1 MRESYSRVPRTPSQG
16 YSVDLSAF
24 LVAWRTASLPDR
36 EVVDALVHPAH
47 AGPSPAL
54 AAVLAHWP
62 GGYYWSDEPDG
73 RHLVLTRPL
82 ARRRERWGL
91 HLVLLATTL
100 FTTTFAGAV
109 LAGGI
114 PYTGMLTF
122 FTSGHPGYPGFVR
135 AWSTGLVFS
144 LPLLAILL
152 CHELGHYTTARHY
165 LLDVS
170 PPYFIPV
177 PLLPSF
183 IGTMGAFIR
192 LRTVVTDRRQLF
204 DVGVAGPIAGFV
216 IALPTLVAGLALSH
230 PVAPPQEGW
239 TGMIVYFGANPYLPV
254 GDSFV
259 TWALRRLILGGASA
273 IRLHPL
279 AFAGWVGMF
288 VTMLNLLPISQLDGG
303 HVLYA
308 VLPRWHYR
316 VAQAIWVAI
325 TALGYVSWVWLSWG
339 VLVLL
344 LSRGR
349 LGHPPVLDAYRPL
362 PRSRHLLAW
371 AALALFVITFTPI
384 PWGP

>member
-1 MRESYSRVPRTPSQG
+1 MRESYSRLPRTSSQG
-16 YSVDLSAF
+16 CAVDLSAF
-24 LVAWRTASLPDR
+24 LVAWRTTSLQDR
-36 EVVDALVHPAH
+36 EVIDALVHPAH
-47 AGPSPAL
+47 TGPSPEL
-54 AAVLAHWP
+54 ATMLARWP
-62 GGYYWSDEPDG
+62 GRYYWSDEPDG
-73 RHLVLTRPL
+73 RHLVLTRRL
-82 ARRRERWGL
+82 VRRRERWSL
-91 HLVLLATTL
+91 HVALFVATL

-114 PYTGMLTF
+114 PYTGILTF
-122 FTSGHPGYPGFVR
+122 FTSGHPGYPGFLR
-135 AWSTGLVFS
+135 AWSSGLAFS
-144 LPLLAILL
+144 LSLLAILL
-152 CHELGHYTTARHY
+152 CHELGHYTMARRY

-192 LRTVVTDRRQLF
+192 LRTMVTDRRQLF
-204 DVGVAGPIAGFV
+204 DVGVAGPIAGFA
-216 IALPTLVAGLALSH
+216 IALPVLVAGLALSH

-239 TGMIVYFGANPYLPV
+239 TGMIVYFGANADLPV
-254 GDSFV
+254 GDSLI
-259 TWALRRLILGGASA
+259 TWTLRHLVLGHARA
-273 IRLHPL
+273 IWLHPL

-303 HVLYA
+303 HILYA

-316 VAQAIWVAI
+316 LAQAIWVAI
-325 TALGYVSWVWLSWG
+325 TALGFVSWVWLSWG

-362 PRSRHLLAW
+362 PHSRRWLAW
-371 AALALFVITFTPI
+371 VAVALFVITFTPI